1 MSEWRWMIGPRAR
14 AVGWSSAGDLF
25 YLDERD
31 RICHL
36 DTGAG
41 TAKPVAES
49 RSAFELALV
58 DSTRS
63 EELLLLPVVRSY
75 EAAHGRLVA
84 GQCLGFHT
92 LPVFGGAYS
101 ADNRWAIS
109 IAEHAAFTGDVHRQI
124 RDLPDG
130 TRVKIKWVP

>member
-1 MSEWRWMIGPRAR
+1 MIGTRVR

-25 YLDERD
+25 YSDERD
-31 RICHL
+31 RICRL
-36 DTGAG
+36 DTGSGA
-41 TAKPVAES
+41 AEPVAES
-49 RSAFELALV
+49 RSAFELAV
-58 DSTRS
+58 GDSTRA
-63 EELLLLPVVRSY
+63 EDLLLLPVVRSY
-75 EAAHGRLVA
+75 EAAHGRLAA

-101 ADNRWAIS
+101 ADNRYAIS

-130 TRVKIKWVP
+130 TAVKLKVVP